1 MVVIKHL
8 TGSRMSGTAEVRRT
22 GAAATRRRA
31 RATPGR
37 ITVSSH
43 VVDMLTI
50 GNSFS
55 TAEMRDVWSEESR
68 LRRQLDVEAALAAAE
83 GELGV
88 IPREAAD
95 AIVDAAAGDFD
106 LAAIAAEGAKAMHS
120 LNATV
125 SALQS
130 AAGEH
135 GEWVHYGV
143 TTQDVVDTG
152 TVLQIREAVAIL
164 RRDLIALGG
173 ALRDL
178 TARHRDTPMA
188 ARTHYVQAL
197 PTTFGFKTAIWLDEV
212 LRHLERLETATEQ
225 VLTGN
230 INGAVGTYASFE
242 GRGREIE
249 RTALARLGLAAPR
262 IGWQAARDRIGAY
275 TSTLALIS
283 TTLGKIAT
291 ELSTLMHSEI
301 GEVEEP
307 FTAGKIGS
315 TTMPHKRNP
324 ALLEGA
330 AALTAPIKH
339 AAALVLDGAA
349 TVHER
354 DAISWRAEWIALPE
368 IHLYLASQLRTLGG
382 ILSGLVVHEDAMRRN
397 LELQGGLILSEK
409 AMFEIGRE
417 LGKQTAHHIVYDAS
431 MRAVEEG
438 RHLADVLAAD
448 ERVAARF
455 DAATIRSWLEA
466 TAYLGETGAAIDDVL
481 AAADAALPPRAEA

>member
-1 MVVIKHL
+1 M
-8 TGSRMSGTAEVRRT
+8 
-22 GAAATRRRA
+22 
-31 RATPGR
+31 
-37 ITVSSH
+37 
-43 VVDMLTI
+43 
-50 GNSFS
+50 
-55 TAEMRDVWSEESR
+55 
-68 LRRQLDVEAALAAAE
+68 
-83 GELGV
+83 
-88 IPREAAD
+88 
-95 AIVDAAAGDFD
+95 
-106 LAAIAAEGAKAMHS
+106 
-120 LNATV
+120 
-125 SALQS
+125 
-130 AAGEH
+130 
-135 GEWVHYGV
+135 
-143 TTQDVVDTG
+143 
-152 TVLQIREAVAIL
+152 L
-164 RRDLIALGG
+164 RRDLVAVGR

-178 TARHRDTPMA
+178 SLAHRDTPMA

-212 LRHLERLETATEQ
+212 LRHLDRLDTAVEHLRIGS
-225 VLTGN
+225 VS
-230 INGAVGTYASFE
+230 GAVGTYASFQ

-249 RTALARLGLAAPR
+249 RATLARLGLEAPR
-262 IGWQAARDRIGAY
+262 IAWQSSRDRIGELA
-275 TSTLALIS
+275 TVLALVS

-301 GEVEEP
+301 AEVEEP

-382 ILSGLVVHEDAMRRN
+382 ILSGLVVHEDAMLRN

-417 LGKQTAHHIVYDAS
+417 LGKQTAHHIVYEAS
-431 MRAVEEG
+431 MRAIEQKL
-438 RHLADVLAAD
+438 HLADVLA
-448 ERVAARF
+448 ENEQVSSRF
-455 DAATIRSWLEA
+455 SDTEIRSWLYP
-466 TAYLGETGAAIDDVL
+466 TAYLGEVGAAIDDVL
-481 AAADAALPPRAEA
+481 AASDAVLPAPDVP

>member
-1 MVVIKHL
+1 M
-8 TGSRMSGTAEVRRT
+8 
-22 GAAATRRRA
+22 
-31 RATPGR
+31 
-37 ITVSSH
+37 SSH
-43 VVDMLTI
+43 VIDMLTI

-55 TAEMRDVWSEESR
+55 TPEMREIWSEENR
-68 LRRQLDVEAALAAAE
+68 LRSQLRVEGALAVAEGSLDVIPPEAAAAIERAAH
-83 GELGV
+83 GE
-88 IPREAAD
+88 
-95 AIVDAAAGDFD
+95 FD

-125 SALQS
+125 TALQN

-152 TVLQIREAVAIL
+152 TVLQIQQALPVL
-164 RRDLIALGG
+164 RRDLLAVAT

-178 TARHRDTPMA
+178 TVRHRDTPMA
-188 ARTHYVQAL
+188 ARTHYVQAQ
-197 PTTFGFKTAIWLDEV
+197 PTTFGFKTAVWLDEA
-212 LRHLERLETATEQ
+212 LRHLERLDAVAPR

-230 INGAVGTYASFE
+230 INGAVGTYASFQ

-249 RTALARLGLAAPR
+249 RATLDRLGLATPR
-262 IGWQAARDRIGAY
+262 IGWQSSRDRIAEYATVLG
-275 TSTLALIS
+275 LVS

-330 AALTAPIKH
+330 AALTAPVKH
-339 AAALVLDGAA
+339 AVGLVLDGSA
-349 TVHER
+349 TLHER
-354 DAISWRAEWIALPE
+354 DAISWRAEWIAIPE
-368 IHLYLASQLRTLGG
+368 LHLYLSSQLKTLGG
-382 ILSGLVVHEDAMRRN
+382 ILAGLVVHEDAMSRN

-409 AMFEIGRE
+409 VMFEIGRE
-417 LGKQTAHHIVYDAS
+417 LGKQTAHHIVYDAA
-431 MRAVEEG
+431 MAAVDSG
-438 RHLADVLAAD
+438 RHLADVLLED
-448 ERVAARF
+448 ERVASRF
-455 DAATIRSWLEA
+455 DAATIRSWLDPA
-466 TAYLGETGAAIDDVL
+466 AYLGEVGPAIDAVL
-481 AAADAALPPRAEA
+481 DAAGAVLEPDGEGIGG

>member
-1 MVVIKHL
+1 M
-8 TGSRMSGTAEVRRT
+8 
-22 GAAATRRRA
+22 
-31 RATPGR
+31 
-37 ITVSSH
+37 SSH

-55 TAEMRDVWSEESR
+55 TAEMRAIWSEENR
-68 LRRQLDVEAALAAAE
+68 LRRQLDVEAALAVAE

-88 IPREAAD
+88 IPAEAAAAID
-95 AIVDAAAGDFD
+95 AAAAGDFD
-106 LAAIAAEGAKAMHS
+106 LGAIAAEGAKAMHS

-125 SALQS
+125 SALQA

-135 GEWVHYGV
+135 GEWVHFGV
-143 TTQDVVDTG
+143 TTQDIVDTG
-152 TVLQIREAVAIL
+152 AVLQIREAAAVL
-164 RRDLIALGG
+164 RRDLVAVGQ
-173 ALRDL
+173 ALRAL
-178 TARHRDTPMA
+178 TIAHRDTPMA

-212 LRHLERLETATEQ
+212 LRHVDRLEVATGH

-230 INGAVGTYASFE
+230 ISGAVGTYASFD

-249 RTALARLGLAAPR
+249 RATLAHLGLAAPR
-262 IGWQAARDRIGAY
+262 ISWQAARDRMGEY
-275 TSTLALIS
+275 SSVLALIS

-291 ELSTLMHSEI
+291 ELSSLMHSEI

-339 AAALVLDGAA
+339 AHALILDGAA

-368 IHLYLASQLRTLGG
+368 IHLYLASQLRTLGT
-382 ILSGLVVHEDAMRRN
+382 ILGGLVVHEDAMRRN

-417 LGKQTAHHIVYDAS
+417 LGKQTAHHVVYAAS
-431 MRAVEEG
+431 MTAVEEG
-438 RHLADVLAAD
+438 RHLADVLAED
-448 ERVAARF
+448 ERVSAHF
-455 DAATIRSWLEA
+455 DPATIRSWLEA
-466 TAYLGETGAAIDDVL
+466 TAYLGETADAIDAVL
-481 AAADAALPPRAEA
+481 AAADDVLPAPESA

>member
-1 MVVIKHL
+1 M
-8 TGSRMSGTAEVRRT
+8 A
-22 GAAATRRRA
+22 
-31 RATPGR
+31 
-37 ITVSSH
+37 SH

-55 TAEMRDVWSEESR
+55 TPEMREIWSEENR
-68 LRRQLDVEAALAAAE
+68 LRCQLDVEAALAAAE
-83 GELGV
+83 GALGV

-95 AIVDAAAGDFD
+95 AIERAAHGDFD
-106 LAAIAAEGAKAMHS
+106 LSAIAAEGAKAMHS

-125 SALQS
+125 TALQHAS
-130 AAGEH
+130 GEY

-143 TTQDVVDTG
+143 TTQDIVDTG
-152 TVLQIREAVAIL
+152 TILQIKAAIVPL
-164 RRDLIALGG
+164 RRDLTAVAV

-178 TARHRDTPMA
+178 TAAHRDTPMA

-197 PTTFGFKTAIWLDEV
+197 PTTFGFKTAIWLDEA
-212 LRHLERLETATEQ
+212 LRHLERFDGVTPD

-230 INGAVGTYASFE
+230 VSGAVGTYASFQ

-249 RTALARLGLAAPR
+249 RETLQRLELATPR
-262 IGWQAARDRIGAY
+262 IAWQAARDRIAEYATVLG
-275 TSTLALIS
+275 LIS

-339 AAALVLDGAA
+339 AMALVLDGSA

-368 IHLYLASQLRTLGG
+368 IHLYLSAQLKTLGG
-382 ILSGLVVHEDAMRRN
+382 ILSGLVVHEDAMARN

-417 LGKQTAHHIVYDAS
+417 LGKQTAHQIVYDAS
-431 MRAVEEG
+431 MAAVETG
-438 RHLADVLAAD
+438 RHLADVLAED
-448 ERVAARF
+448 ERVASRF
-455 DAATIRSWLEA
+455 EPTMIRSWLEA
-466 TAYLGETGAAIDDVL
+466 GAYLGETGAAIDDVL
-481 AAADAALPPRAEA
+481 AAADAAGLPAGESTRPGPAGSAPSDGSAS

>member
-1 MVVIKHL
+1 M
-8 TGSRMSGTAEVRRT
+8 
-22 GAAATRRRA
+22 
-31 RATPGR
+31 
-37 ITVSSH
+37 SSH

-55 TAEMRDVWSEESR
+55 TPEMRAIWSEEAR
-68 LRRQLDVEAALAAAE
+68 LRRQLDVEAALAEAE
-83 GELGV
+83 GALGV
-88 IPREAAD
+88 IPQDAAD
-95 AIVDAAAGDFD
+95 AISRAAAGDFD

-125 SALQS
+125 GALQA

-143 TTQDVVDTG
+143 TTQDIVDTG
-152 TVLQIREAVAIL
+152 TVLQIKDALVPL
-164 RRDLIALGG
+164 RRDLLALAA
-173 ALRDL
+173 ALRAL
-178 TARHRDTPMA
+178 TERHRDTPMA
-188 ARTHYVQAL
+188 GRTHYVQAL
-197 PTTFGFKTAIWLDEV
+197 PTTFGFKTAIWLDEA
-212 LRHLERLETATEQ
+212 LRHLERLDAVAPR

-230 INGAVGTYASFE
+230 INGAIGTYASFQ

-249 RTALARLGLAAPR
+249 KETLDRLELASPR
-262 IGWQAARDRIGAY
+262 IGWQAARDRIGEYA
-275 TSTLALIS
+275 STLALIS
-283 TTLGKIAT
+283 TTAGKIAT
-291 ELSTLMHSEI
+291 ELSALMHSEI

-368 IHLYLASQLRTLGG
+368 IHLYLSAQLATLGR
-382 ILSGLVVHEDAMRRN
+382 ILAGLVVHEDAMARN

-409 AMFEIGRE
+409 AMFEIGKE

-431 MRAVEEG
+431 MAAVETG
-438 RHLADVLAAD
+438 RHLADVLLED
-448 ERVAARF
+448 ERVASRF
-455 DAATIRSWLEA
+455 DAETLRSWLDA
-466 TAYLGETGAAIDDVL
+466 SAYLGETGAAIDAVL
-481 AAADAALPPRAEA
+481 AAADEAGIPAADASAPTGGAA

>member
-1 MVVIKHL
+1 M
-8 TGSRMSGTAEVRRT
+8 
-22 GAAATRRRA
+22 
-31 RATPGR
+31 
-37 ITVSSH
+37 SSH

-55 TAEMRDVWSEESR
+55 TAEMREIWSEERR

-88 IPREAAD
+88 IPQEAAD
-95 AIVDAAAGDFD
+95 AIVEAAAGDFD
-106 LAAIAAEGAKAMHS
+106 LVAIATEGAKAMHS

-125 SALQS
+125 SALQ
-130 AAGEH
+130 AASGEH

-143 TTQDVVDTG
+143 TTQDIVDTG
-152 TVLQIREAVAIL
+152 TVLQIQEAAPVL
-164 RRDLIALGG
+164 RRDLVAVGR

-178 TARHRDTPMA
+178 TRAHRDTPMA

-212 LRHLERLETATEQ
+212 VRHLDRLDVAVEH
-225 VLTGN
+225 LRIGS
-230 INGAVGTYASFE
+230 ISGAVGTYASFQ

-249 RTALARLGLAAPR
+249 RATLARLGLAAPR
-262 IGWQAARDRIGAY
+262 ISWQSSRDRIGELA
-275 TSTLALIS
+275 TVLALIS
-283 TTLGKIAT
+283 TSLGKIAT

-301 GEVEEP
+301 AEVEEP
-307 FTAGKIGS
+307 FTTGKIGS

-382 ILSGLVVHEDAMRRN
+382 ILSGLVVHEDAMLRN

-417 LGKQTAHHIVYDAS
+417 LGKQTAHQIVYVAS
-431 MRAVEEG
+431 MRAVEQG
-438 RHLADVLAAD
+438 LHLADVLAED
-448 ERVAARF
+448 ERVSSRF
-455 DAATIRSWLEA
+455 PDAEVRSWLEP

-481 AAADAALPPRAEA
+481 AAADAVLPAPDAA